1 MEVVGIVDPPEVVM
15 VDEPPLVVV
24 VEEGHCSKDNILDIV
39 V

>member
-1 MEVVGIVDPPEVVM
+1 MKVVGIVDPPEVVM

>member
-24 VEEGHCSKDNILDIV
+24 VEEVHCSKDNILDIV